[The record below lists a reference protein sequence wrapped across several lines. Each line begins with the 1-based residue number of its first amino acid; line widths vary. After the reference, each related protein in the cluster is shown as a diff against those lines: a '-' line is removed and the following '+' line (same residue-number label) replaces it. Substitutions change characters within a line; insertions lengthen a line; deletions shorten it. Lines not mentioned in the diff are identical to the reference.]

1 MKMFGLLVVDAKRKL
16 STTIT
21 ATDVANAVPSDPT
34 QCAIAQS
41 LRRHKGIDKISIGAN
56 MVYVIKTNAPK
67 TVERYAIAANDRL
80 VIREFD
86 RQGLFPCGYRVTL
99 LPPPDKSKLG
109 ARSGQPHGTN
119 VRSGKGNSALNR
131 AARQTPTRHVA
142 TPA

>member
-1 MKMFGLLVVDAKRKL
+1 MRMLGMLVVDAKRKL

-21 ATDVANAVPSDPT
+21 AQDVANAIPSDPT

-56 MVYVIKTNAPK
+56 MVYVIRSNAPK
-67 TVERYAIAANDRL
+67 TVERYSLAPNDRL

-86 RQGLFPCGYRVTL
+86 KLGMFPCGYKVTL
-99 LPPPDKSKLG
+99 WPPPVKSQLG
-109 ARSGQPHGTN
+109 ARSGEKHGTN